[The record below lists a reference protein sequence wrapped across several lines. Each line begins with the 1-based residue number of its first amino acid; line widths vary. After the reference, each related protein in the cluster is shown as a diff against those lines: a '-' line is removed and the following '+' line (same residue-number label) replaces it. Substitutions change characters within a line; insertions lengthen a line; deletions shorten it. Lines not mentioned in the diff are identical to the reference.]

1 MTDHTSSATNS
12 SRGWSP
18 EHGPGG
24 LPDLLAKAAVAEIT
38 SGMVVGLGT
47 GRYANRAIRALAQ
60 RMRDEKLDIDCV
72 CSSLSTETLAR
83 ELSLPIVSF
92 NDVESLDYCFDGADE
107 VDHQCRM
114 MKGHHGAITR
124 QRLLAAVSRRCV
136 YLANEDKL
144 VDHLGKRSLLAV
156 TIIPFGIESTRNR
169 LREMGLSGVVRR
181 TLDGEVFSSDGGGV
195 ILDMRIP
202 ETCDVEQLSLEL
214 DHVAGVVDHGLF
226 LTEADEVLVEMNK
239 GTELKKIVAPQGA
252 DTTA

>member
-1 MTDHTSSATNS
+1 MTDHTSNHATSDHTPN
-12 SRGWSP
+12 
-18 EHGPGG
+18 
-24 LPDLLAKAAVAEIT
+24 DALAKAGVAEVT

-47 GRYANRAIRALAQ
+47 GRTANRAIRALAQ
-60 RMRDEKLDIDCV
+60 RVGEEKLDIDCV
-72 CSSLSTETLAR
+72 CSSLASETLAK

-92 NDVESLDYCFDGADE
+92 NDVQTIDYCFDGADE

-136 YLANEDKL
+136 YLAGEDKL

-169 LREMGLSGVVRR
+169 LRDMGLSGVVRR
-181 TLDGEVFSSDGGGV
+181 TLDGELFASDGGGV

-202 ETCDVEQLSLEL
+202 ETCDVEHLALEL

-226 LTEADEVLVEMNK
+226 LTEADEVLVEINK
-239 GTELKKIVAPQGA
+239 GAEIKRIVAPVEA
-252 DTTA
+252 DSRT